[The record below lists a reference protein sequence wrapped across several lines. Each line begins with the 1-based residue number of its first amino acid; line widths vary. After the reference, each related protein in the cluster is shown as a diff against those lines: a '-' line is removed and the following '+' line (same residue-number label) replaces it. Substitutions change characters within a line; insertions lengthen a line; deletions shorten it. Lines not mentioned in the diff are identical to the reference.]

1 MPLTIEIFSDLVCP
15 WCFIGKRR
23 LDRVLASPA
32 GEDVEVHWRAYQLA
46 PRLPVEGVDRARY
59 YAAKFGTDGKKVP
72 TRITEEAS
80 AEGIIMN
87 FAAIE
92 KMPNTFLG
100 HRLMVYAETFGGS
113 ALQHELAEALFQ
125 AYFQQGKD
133 VGDRETLLSIG
144 AAVGLDAQLARDY
157 LAGDGGIAQVQ
168 AELDRAVDIGVSG
181 VPCFLLGGTFPIP
194 GAQNAEVM
202 ASFITRAKQKLVAPA

>member
-23 LDRVLASPA
+23 LDRVLASPV

-46 PRLPVEGVDRARY
+46 PRLPVDGVDRARY

-80 AEGIIMN
+80 AEGIVMN

-100 HRLMVYAETFGGS
+100 HRLMVYAETSGGA
-113 ALQHELAEALFQ
+113 ALQTP
-125 AYFQQGKD
+125 
-133 VGDRETLLSIG
+133 RSR
-144 AAVGLDAQLARDY
+144 AA
-157 LAGDGGIAQVQ
+157 
-168 AELDRAVDIGVSG
+168 
-181 VPCFLLGGTFPIP
+181 
-194 GAQNAEVM
+194 
-202 ASFITRAKQKLVAPA
+202 

>member
-23 LDRVLASPA
+23 LDRVLASPV

-59 YAAKFGTDGKKVP
+59 YAAKFGTDGRKVP
-72 TRITEEAS
+72 TRITEEAG
-80 AEGIIMN
+80 AEGITMN
-87 FAAIE
+87 FAAITR
-92 KMPNTFLG
+92 MPNTFLG
-100 HRLMVYAETFGGS
+100 HRLMVRAETVGGAS
-113 ALQHELAEALFQ
+113 LQHALADILFQ

-133 VGDRETLLSIG
+133 VGDLETLLTLG
-144 AAVGLDAQLARDY
+144 AEVGLDAQSTREY
-157 LAGDGGIAQVQ
+157 LAGDGGVAQVQ

-181 VPCFLLGGTFPIP
+181 VPCFLLGGKFPIP

-202 ASFITRAKQKLVAPA
+202 ASFITRAKLKLVAPA